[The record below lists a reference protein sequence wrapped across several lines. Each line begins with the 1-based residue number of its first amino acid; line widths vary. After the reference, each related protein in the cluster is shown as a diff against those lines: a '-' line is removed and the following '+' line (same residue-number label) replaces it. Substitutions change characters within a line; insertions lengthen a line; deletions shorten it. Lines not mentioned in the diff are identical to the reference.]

1 MANKFELAT
10 SGMTIRFFNLVPG
23 NEDKAV
29 SLVKYLVL
37 SAQYEKLVK
46 KLPIE
51 NFNNLHPGVD
61 FFTADEAMFEG
72 LVDKTELPALL
83 ETRDNAL
90 FVQKGIDLLPYGL
103 DAWNALSEAD
113 KRFLQ
118 IEAHKTVSS
127 IVIPKAVFDG
137 AGLKEAIKKFYGN
150 ASRKDVISAL
160 RPLFYKVCGQGG
172 EMFTGLSFTRTDFKT
187 SDVLNFLAAFGGSAK
202 RAEKKDK
209 DGVVTVGSYDYVDKS
224 GNKRT
229 MQAALTTWL
238 GVIMESRKDSYCKV
252 IRG

>member
-1 MANKFELAT
+1 MTKKFELAT

-23 NEDKAV
+23 CEDKAS
-29 SLVKYLVL
+29 SLVRYLVL

-46 KLPIE
+46 KLPVDAFAE
-51 NFNNLHPGVD
+51 VHPGVD
-61 FFTADEAMFEG
+61 FFTADEALFEG
-72 LVDKTELPALL
+72 VVDKADIPAML
-83 ETRDNAL
+83 EVRDNAL
-90 FVQKGIDLLPYGL
+90 FVQKGINILPYGL
-103 DAWNALSEAD
+103 DAWNALPDAD
-113 KRFLQ
+113 KRFLL

-127 IVIPKAVFDG
+127 IVIPKDVFEG
-137 AGLKEAIKKFYGN
+137 AGLKEAVKKFYGN
-150 ASRKDVISAL
+150 ASRKDVISVL

-172 EMFTGLSFTRTDFKT
+172 EMFTGISFTRTDFKT
-187 SDVLNFLAAFGGSAK
+187 SDVLNFLASFGGSAK

-209 DGVVTVGSYDYVDKS
+209 DGNLMIGSYDYVDKS